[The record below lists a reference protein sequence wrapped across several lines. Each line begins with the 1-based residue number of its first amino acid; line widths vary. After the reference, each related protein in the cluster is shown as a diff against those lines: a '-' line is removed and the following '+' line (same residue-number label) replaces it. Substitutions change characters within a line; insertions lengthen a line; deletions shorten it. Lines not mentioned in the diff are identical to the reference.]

1 MKFHNPNWRIHIF
14 QRGRAQPPTSYG
26 FLGETKIHSPAMI
39 LSGCLEE
46 DLLGVLKLQEKP
58 QVKRSEI
65 RNGKHGQA
73 YGES

>member
-1 MKFHNPNWRIHIF
+1 
-14 QRGRAQPPTSYG
+14 
-26 FLGETKIHSPAMI
+26 MI